1 MKRIALTVVFTLV
14 FGLAALAQTQSSDQ
28 QGSSSPSASPSQTSP
43 SSSPSQTSPSSSPS
57 QTSPST
63 SPSTSQTPDM
73 SAPSSGKQTSGTEA
87 KGEKKL
93 KGCIESQGGQYV
105 LREKSGKEVALTGSA
120 DFASHVGHTVTVH
133 GTVEK
138 GGAGAMGSSSGTSGS
153 QTSSAGAGG
162 IGTSASSSGEQV
174 MVSKIDHVSDTCKFE
189 KGSKSSKSETG
200 AGSSTTSP
208 TSSKPDHQ

>member
-1 MKRIALTVVFTLV
+1 MKHVALTVVFTLV

-28 QGSSSPSASPSQTSP
+28 QGSSSPSSSQ
-43 SSSPSQTSPSSSPS
+43 S

-73 SAPSSGKQTSGTEA
+73 STPPSGKQTSGSEA

-93 KGCIESQGGQYV
+93 KGCVESQGGQYV
-105 LREKSGKEVALTGSA
+105 LREKNGKEVALTGSA

-138 GGAGAMGSSSGTSGS
+138 SGAGSMGSSSGTSGSQTSSGTSGS

-162 IGTSASSSGEQV
+162 TGSSASSPAEQIT
-174 MVSKIDHVSDTCKFE
+174 VSKIDHVSDTCKFD
-189 KGSKSSKSETG
+189 KGKSSKSDTG